1 VRLEEREGADGRAP
15 TISGEE
21 EWRGGSGPAAVFD
34 RKRAAGREQAG
45 GLKEG
50 RGGREERFGFFS
62 FFKTLFLFFSNLFK
76 P

>member
-1 VRLEEREGADGRAP
+1 
-15 TISGEE
+15 
-21 EWRGGSGPAAVFD
+21 VFD